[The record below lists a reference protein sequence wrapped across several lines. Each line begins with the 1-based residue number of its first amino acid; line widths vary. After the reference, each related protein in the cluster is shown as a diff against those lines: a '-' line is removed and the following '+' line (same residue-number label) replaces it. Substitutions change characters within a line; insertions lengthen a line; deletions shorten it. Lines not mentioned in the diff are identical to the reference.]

1 LGKTGKTRLCL
12 SAVPDFAGV
21 DDDDCGHDA
30 EPYPS
35 PPVRQLIVLVS
46 WLSAS
51 AIEASVP
58 ASADC
63 PNRNLVTTPEP
74 PTPQDVL
81 APVDFI
87 AVEFPG
93 GVPSAEGFDQLLDLV
108 DRNVI
113 RILDVEFISKD
124 PTGVQV
130 VSVSDLRMPPGVDLS
145 AWDGSS
151 SGLLDADD
159 IATIGAEMQTG
170 SIVAVVVFENVWV
183 LSVVES
189 WSRSGARLILDGA
202 IPASDLIDALD
213 ATEST

>member
-1 LGKTGKTRLCL
+1 
-12 SAVPDFAGV
+12 
-21 DDDDCGHDA
+21 
-30 EPYPS
+30 
-35 PPVRQLIVLVS
+35 
-46 WLSAS
+46 
-51 AIEASVP
+51 
-58 ASADC
+58 
-63 PNRNLVTTPEP
+63 VTTPEP

-87 AVEFPG
+87 AVEFPD
-93 GVPSAEGFDQLLDLV
+93 GVPSTEGFDQLLDLV

-113 RILDVEFISKD
+113 RVLDVEFISRD
-124 PTGVQV
+124 ATGVQV
-130 VSVSDLRMPPGVDLS
+130 VAVSDLRIPPGVDLS
-145 AWDGSS
+145 AWNGSS

-159 IATIGAEMQTG
+159 LAIIGAEMQTG

-213 ATEST
+213 ATESI